1 MPEIVQIQVGQCGNQ
16 IGTAFWQTI
25 LGEHGIDNDG
35 IYHGDNEERIAR
47 ANVYFHENAGRKYV
61 PRVVLV
67 DLEPG
72 TMDAVRASP
81 LARLFRPDNFVFG
94 QSSAANNWAKGHYTE
109 GAELV
114 DDAVDVPFPRLH
126 FFLVG
131 FAPLTSRQSFAFRS
145 STVAS
150 LTQQMMDPQNM
161 MADSDFRNGRFLT
174 CSAIFRGKI
183 AGKEV
188 EEQMRRTQDRNS
200 AYFVDWIPNNV
211 QSSLCSVPPKGLNMS
226 STFVGNSTAIQDIF
240 KRVGDQFQAMF
251 RRKAFLHWY
260 TGEGMDEMEF
270 TESESNLNDLV
281 AEYQQYQDATADDVD
296 FDEHWGRDEEAGV
309 DEKAGGRTEHQ

>member
-1 MPEIVQIQVGQCGNQ
+1 
-16 IGTAFWQTI
+16 
-25 LGEHGIDNDG
+25 
-35 IYHGDNEERIAR
+35 
-47 ANVYFHENAGRKYV
+47 
-61 PRVVLV
+61 
-67 DLEPG
+67 
-72 TMDAVRASP
+72 
-81 LARLFRPDNFVFG
+81 
-94 QSSAANNWAKGHYTE
+94 
-109 GAELV
+109 
-114 DDAVDVPFPRLH
+114 
-126 FFLVG
+126 
-131 FAPLTSRQSFAFRS
+131 
-145 STVAS
+145 
-150 LTQQMMDPQNM
+150 MDPQNM

-211 QSSLCSVPPKGLNMS
+211 QSSLCSVASKGLNMS

-270 TESESNLNDLV
+270 TEAESNLNDLV

-309 DEKAGGRTEHQ
+309 DEEAGGRTEHQ